1 MFIQI
6 APKAKVYVTDQDVQF
21 IRQHTTESFR
31 AKQLSP
37 EDADRAKRLADKA
50 VFVRKKLDDD
60 TQYALNR
67 KIRFV
72 ANDRKNKSELV
83 KQIEAYGLKN
93 KLQDLARKEEA
104 RRPFRH
110 LPKQFSKGIL
120 IGNIAIVPKKHTG
133 TRYVYV
139 LADMMEAKI
148 LHEDINLK
156 QTAILVAHYL
166 ADDKNIP
173 NNILEL
179 DTKHASQLFDIQ
191 NAKRMIRE
199 AQKEKDE
206 LMEDVYWDRLDVAN
220 RLADDCKT
228 KIQHIFNDTF
238 GA

>member
-1 MFIQI
+1 M
-6 APKAKVYVTDQDVQF
+6 TG
-21 IRQHTTESFR
+21 
-31 AKQLSP
+31 
-37 EDADRAKRLADKA
+37 
-50 VFVRKKLDDD
+50 
-60 TQYALNR
+60 
-67 KIRFV
+67 
-72 ANDRKNKSELV
+72 KNKSELV

-139 LADMMEAKI
+139 IADMMEARI

-166 ADDKNIP
+166 ADNKNVP
-173 NNILEL
+173 DNIIDL

-199 AQKEKDE
+199 AQKEKDD

-220 RLADDCKT
+220 RLADECKG

>member
-1 MFIQI
+1 M
-6 APKAKVYVTDQDVQF
+6 T
-21 IRQHTTESFR
+21 
-31 AKQLSP
+31 
-37 EDADRAKRLADKA
+37 
-50 VFVRKKLDDD
+50 
-60 TQYALNR
+60 
-67 KIRFV
+67 
-72 ANDRKNKSELV
+72 RKNKSELV

-93 KLQDLARKEEA
+93 KLESLARKEEA

-139 LADMMEAKI
+139 IADMLVAKV

-166 ADDKNIP
+166 ADGKNIP
-173 NNILEL
+173 RNIMEL

-199 AQKEKDE
+199 AQKDKDE

-220 RLADDCKT
+220 RLADECKG

-238 GA
+238 GG

>member
-1 MFIQI
+1 M
-6 APKAKVYVTDQDVQF
+6 TG
-21 IRQHTTESFR
+21 
-31 AKQLSP
+31 
-37 EDADRAKRLADKA
+37 
-50 VFVRKKLDDD
+50 
-60 TQYALNR
+60 
-67 KIRFV
+67 
-72 ANDRKNKSELV
+72 KNKSELV

-139 LADMMEAKI
+139 IADMMEARV

-166 ADDKNIP
+166 ADGKNLP
-173 NNILEL
+173 TNILEL

-220 RLADDCKT
+220 RLADDCKS

-238 GA
+238 GG

>member
-1 MFIQI
+1 MT
-6 APKAKVYVTDQDVQF
+6 V
-21 IRQHTTESFR
+21 
-31 AKQLSP
+31 
-37 EDADRAKRLADKA
+37 
-50 VFVRKKLDDD
+50 
-60 TQYALNR
+60 
-67 KIRFV
+67 
-72 ANDRKNKSELV
+72 KNKSELV

-139 LADMMEAKI
+139 IADMMEAKL

-166 ADDKNIP
+166 ADGKNIP
-173 NNILEL
+173 HNILEL

-220 RLADDCKT
+220 RLADECKG

-238 GA
+238 GG

>member
-1 MFIQI
+1 MLQM
-6 APKAKVYVTDQDVQF
+6 TG
-21 IRQHTTESFR
+21 
-31 AKQLSP
+31 
-37 EDADRAKRLADKA
+37 
-50 VFVRKKLDDD
+50 
-60 TQYALNR
+60 
-67 KIRFV
+67 
-72 ANDRKNKSELV
+72 KNKSELV
-83 KQIEAYGLKN
+83 KQIEAYGLKS
-93 KLQDLARKEEA
+93 KLADLAHKEQA

-139 LADMMEAKI
+139 IADMMEAKV

-166 ADDKNIP
+166 ADSRNIP
-173 NNILEL
+173 KNILEL

-220 RLADDCKT
+220 RLADDCKS

-238 GA
+238 GG

>member
-1 MFIQI
+1 M
-6 APKAKVYVTDQDVQF
+6 TG
-21 IRQHTTESFR
+21 
-31 AKQLSP
+31 
-37 EDADRAKRLADKA
+37 
-50 VFVRKKLDDD
+50 
-60 TQYALNR
+60 
-67 KIRFV
+67 
-72 ANDRKNKSELV
+72 KNKSELV

-139 LADMMEAKI
+139 IADMMEAKV

-166 ADDKNIP
+166 ADEKNIP

-220 RLADDCKT
+220 RLADECKS